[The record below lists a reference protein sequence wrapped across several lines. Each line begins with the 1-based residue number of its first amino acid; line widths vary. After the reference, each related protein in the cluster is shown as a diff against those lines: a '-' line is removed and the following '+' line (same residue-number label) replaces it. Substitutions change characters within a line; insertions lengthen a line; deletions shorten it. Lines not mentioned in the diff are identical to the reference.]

1 MDLLIAI
8 NIDGWGGG
16 RGIGAAIDRGGY

>member
-8 NIDGWGGG
+8 
-16 RGIGAAIDRGGY
+16 AQ